1 VNSLLRAELQA
12 PLAVA
17 TTSFVVATVTMAAVL
32 VLSTFAGKASL
43 YSLSNLQSMPWWG
56 WLGGFAGVIYVTTVF
71 MAMPVIGAAAVVGFA
86 VAGQQIASVLVDRYG
101 LLRLP
106 RRQVSPLRLAG
117 VVVLLAG
124 VVVIKFF

>member
-1 VNSLLRAELQA
+1 VLA
-12 PLAVA
+12 PSA
-17 TTSFVVATVTMAAVL
+17 
-32 VLSTFAGKASL
+32 FAGKAL
-43 YSLSNLQSMPWWG
+43 PNSLSNLQRMPWWG

-71 MAMPVIGAAAVVGFA
+71 MAMPVIGAAAVVGFT

-106 RRQVSPLRLAG
+106 RRQISALRLAG